1 MGNNKNLHTASVDK
15 KDEYYTQLS
24 DIEKEIKHYTSEFEN
39 KIVFCNCDD
48 PEYSNF
54 WKFFELN
61 FEQLKLKKLISTHF
75 ETDKPSY
82 KLELVKDIN
91 KDGKIN
97 GLDIVKTPL
106 KQNGDFR
113 SPECIEILKEADII
127 VTNPPFSLFR
137 EYIAQL
143 MEYNKKFL
151 IIGNQNALT
160 YKEIFPLFKNNKMWI
175 GYNSGAQEF
184 RVPNDY
190 ERDNIY
196 IGADGNKYAKFGNIT
211 WYTNLEVSKRHE
223 KIILYKKYNSTDYPK
238 YDDYDAINI
247 KKVSEIPCDFKG
259 KMGVPITFLE
269 KYNPEQFELV
279 GIDRYLDDN
288 PNYGHRFKIDGKE
301 IFARIIII
309 NKEANNGD

>member
-1 MGNNKNLHTASVDK
+1 MGNNRNLHKASTEK
-15 KDEYYTQLS
+15 KDEYYTKIT
-24 DIEKEIKHYTSEFEN
+24 DIEKELKHYNEYFKN

-54 WKFFELN
+54 WKYFELN
-61 FEQLKLKKLISTHF
+61 FDKLGLKKLISTHY
-75 ETDKPSY
+75 EENKPSY
-82 KLELVKDIN
+82 KLELVKDTN

-97 GLDIVKTPL
+97 RLDIIKTPL

-113 SPECIEILKEADII
+113 SSECIDILKEVDVV

-143 MEYNKKFL
+143 IEYKKDFL

-160 YKEIFPLFKNNKMWI
+160 YKELFPLFKTNKMWI

-184 RVPNDY
+184 RVPDNY

-196 IGADGNKYAKFGNIT
+196 IGADGHKYAKFGNIT

-223 KIILYKKYNSTDYPK
+223 KIILYKKYNELEYPK
-238 YDDYDAINI
+238 YDDYDAINVS
-247 KKVSEIPCDFKG
+247 KVNEIPCDYKG
-259 KMGVPITFLE
+259 KMGVPVTFLE
-269 KYNPEQFELV
+269 RFNPQQFELI
-279 GIDRYLDDN
+279 GIDRYLEDN
-288 PNYGHRFKIDGKE
+288 PNYGRRFKINGKE
-301 IFARIIII
+301 IYARIVIV
-309 NKEANNGD
+309 NKEG